1 MARLTIGEMFD
12 NVRGYLDTDD
22 LNFPNDLL
30 DMLLQRLWFQAVTME
45 REWRFFQ
52 RQGSVEVTTGTK
64 LVPFTF
70 ETLPTAAIPGV
81 RLMVVQWERD
91 PLVWRELSMAL
102 RQWGDSTGWPMV
114 YSEQNDGPQRN
125 IALFPTPSTDGTL
138 YVEFWAEPVYPV
150 VTPGDY
156 NVYFADLPGEF
167 DQALQEGLIA
177 EMYMREEDPDLYDV
191 HRNMFLEQMGSI
203 RNRWKESLY
212 SPIVMAG
219 RARGPCE
226 STTGFTDRG
235 AFRQPA
241 AP

>member
-1 MARLTIGEMFD
+1 MARLTLGEIFN
-12 NVRGYLDTDD
+12 NVRNYLDTDN
-22 LNFPNDLL
+22 LNFPDDLL

-52 RQGSVEVTTGTK
+52 RQGSIPVVTGIA
-64 LVPFTF
+64 LVPFAF
-70 ETLPTAAIPGV
+70 DTLPTPAIPAV
-81 RLMVVQWERD
+81 RLLVVQWERN
-91 PLVWRELSMAL
+91 PLVWRELSMAM
-102 RQWGDSTGWPMV
+102 RQWGDAAGQPVV

-138 YVEFWAEPVYPV
+138 HVEFYAEPVYPV

-156 NVYFADLPGEF
+156 SVYFSDLPSEF
-167 DQALQEGLIA
+167 DQALQEGLVA

-212 SPIVMAG
+212 TPIVIAG
-219 RARGPCE
+219 RARGC
-226 STTGFTDRG
+226 STTDGFTDRG